1 MLTAFCRIQQSK
13 SEPDLYTLPVLV
25 NTSLILSKSC
35 DNMADSVALDLDNYS
50 LNMNREYSVLQLTDH
65 NETSNIN
72 MVASN
77 HDIPTPCLTNVS
89 PVHEIS
95 TTGDQLQDKEHEE
108 AKTTPVYYSHLFQ
121 GKHVSTMRKISTTED
136 LPKNEDHQEIKTT
149 LIYVQPI

>member
-1 MLTAFCRIQQSK
+1 MLTAICRIQQSK
-13 SEPDLYTLPVLV
+13 SEPDLYTLPVPV

-50 LNMNREYSVLQLTDH
+50 LNMNRELQLTDH

-72 MVASN
+72 MVAPN
-77 HDIPTPCLTNVS
+77 HDIPTPCLSNVS

-95 TTGDQLQDKEHEE
+95 TTEDQLQHKEHEE
-108 AKTTPVYYSHLFQ
+108 TKTTPAYSHLFQ
-121 GKHVSTMRKISTTED
+121 GKHVSTMRKISTTEN
-136 LPKNEDHQEIKTT
+136 LPKNEDHQEIKTN

>member
-13 SEPDLYTLPVLV
+13 SEPDLYTLPVPV

-50 LNMNREYSVLQLTDH
+50 LNMNREYSVVQLTDH

-77 HDIPTPCLTNVS
+77 YDIPTPCLTNVS

-95 TTGDQLQDKEHEE
+95 TAEDQLQDKEHEE
-108 AKTTPVYYSHLFQ
+108 TKTTPVYSHLFQ
-121 GKHVSTMRKISTTED
+121 GKHVNTLRKISTSED
-136 LPKNEDHQEIKTT
+136 LPQNEDHQEIKTT